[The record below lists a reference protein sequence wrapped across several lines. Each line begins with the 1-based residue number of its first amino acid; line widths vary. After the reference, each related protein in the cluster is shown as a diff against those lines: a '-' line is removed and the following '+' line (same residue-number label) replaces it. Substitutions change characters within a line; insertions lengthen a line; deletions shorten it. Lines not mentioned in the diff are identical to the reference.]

1 LNIEQG
7 ARNIELIGVSHFDF
21 VILTDYFMVNY
32 LSNLCVYYLGLYF
45 HFKLL

>member
-21 VILTDYFMVNY
+21 VILTDYFY
-32 LSNLCVYYLGLYF
+32 GQLF
-45 HFKLL
+45 I